1 MRRTGLLML
10 LMLCGALG
18 AAELRLPAGFV
29 PQETPERGS
38 WRQWGELP
46 LAYAAA
52 RSQVDL
58 ALRKQGWRK
67 AKTVEFDRVQ
77 WKLDVKAVLHEA
89 LQTLRGIPQVPGGY
103 ITGRYLNNAFLS
115 VITNYENAADTLYE
129 SVELINEEIM
139 AKRKEFGLPA
149 GQ

>member
-10 LMLCGALG
+10 LMLCSALG

-77 WKLDVKAVLHEA
+77 WKSLELWS
-89 LQTLRGIPQVPGGY
+89 RGRQRILVQY
-103 ITGRYLNNAFLS
+103 WRLS
-115 VITNYENAADTLYE
+115 VARTGVAWG
-129 SVELINEEIM
+129 ELTEEE
-139 AKRKEFGLPA
+139 RS
-149 GQ
+149 